1 MLSRQLYLWIELAD
15 VIALLTEVEELKK
28 STNKYYTRY

>member
-1 MLSRQLYLWIELAD
+1 MLSRQLYLWIQLAD

-28 STNKYYTRY
+28 STNKYYKKY

>member
-28 STNKYYTRY
+28 STNYTRY

>member
-28 STNKYYTRY
+28 NTNKYYTRY

>member
-28 STNKYYTRY
+28 STNKY